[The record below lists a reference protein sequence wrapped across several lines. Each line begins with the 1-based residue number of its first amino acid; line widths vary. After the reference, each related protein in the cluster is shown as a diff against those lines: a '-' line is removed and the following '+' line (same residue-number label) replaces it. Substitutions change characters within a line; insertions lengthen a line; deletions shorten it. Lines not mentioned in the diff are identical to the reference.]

1 MFSSYLVKCFFI
13 RYWKFPRNSGIV
25 KAPVFMCLLGLQQSR
40 AKGRWLLRDP
50 SMWQTST
57 RNGSYP
63 LPILTT
69 LILSENIAVS
79 LWLLTWKT
87 VTRAQNRSS
96 KFARAAVFTPSSS
109 GNIYLPPKRF
119 IPRILAVNMKSINR
133 ARNVITLSIV
143 WIITSNCR
151 LSAGRKRTN
160 LNMRSKRNDR
170 NTEILLSPP
179 PNSSTML
186 QKFEEDE
193 CQSTH
198 FIDLKPV

>member
-1 MFSSYLVKCFFI
+1 MLSSYLVKHFFI

-25 KAPVFMCLLGLQQSR
+25 KALFLCACLVYNNLVHVLRTGDN
-40 AKGRWLLRDP
+40 LLRDP
-50 SMWQTST
+50 SIWQTST
-57 RNGSYP
+57 RKSYNP

-69 LILSENIAVS
+69 PISSSNIAVL

-143 WIITSNCR
+143 WIITSSCR

-160 LNMRSKRNDR
+160 LNMAVNGM
-170 NTEILLSPP
+170 TAILRYCCHLHQIVPQCCKSLKKMNVSPHI
-179 PNSSTML
+179 SS
-186 QKFEEDE
+186 
-193 CQSTH
+193 
-198 FIDLKPV
+198 I